1 MSRSDRKKGVRIAT
15 MTNRERI
22 LAVLRGEPVD
32 RAPIWLLFPWD
43 RTTYYTDVRKE
54 PSYAPVVEAMTQK
67 ASILNRRNFDIEVFA
82 LDFRAAFPEK
92 TFRSSLPRALSTQ
105 EVSTRAAEAANTT
118 NTGTHPAG
126 TSSGSTGVSPAG
138 ALSGPSASALA
149 ATSAAVLTAA
159 GRFLDSEEDLDVF
172 LSLPILDE
180 PAAIES
186 ALSAYLPGYLAEK
199 VAFPIDT
206 GAMMLDLGEPIGVL
220 YGAANLLEY
229 PIWSLTRREEIT
241 AFLGRLQKHFI
252 EKYRW
257 CLERDLADIYF
268 MVGSELAAPPMV
280 SRKTFREWILP
291 FQKEL
296 IDLVHSYGKLVITH
310 FHGQIRD
317 LLDDFLWLAP
327 DGLHT
332 IEEPPVGNCPL
343 SEALA
348 KVDDRIA
355 LIGTIQYDEFR
366 ALEPLA
372 MRAEVRRVLS
382 QAKGRRFI
390 LSPSAGP
397 FHPVLDDRMLDN
409 YLAFL
414 DEGDRFGGNH
424 A

>member
-1 MSRSDRKKGVRIAT
+1 MQT

-22 LAVLRGEPVD
+22 LGVLRGEAVD

-43 RTTYYTDVRKE
+43 RTTYYTDVRVE
-54 PSYAPVVEAMTQK
+54 PSYAPVVKAMTRT
-67 ASILNRRNFDIEVFA
+67 ASVLNRRNFDIDVFQG
-82 LDFRAAFPEK
+82 DFRGAFPGK
-92 TFRSSLPRALSTQ
+92 TFRDLGPRI
-105 EVSTRAAEAANTT
+105 
-118 NTGTHPAG
+118 PASDL
-126 TSSGSTGVSPAG
+126 TS
-138 ALSGPSASALA
+138 
-149 ATSAAVLTAA
+149 A
-159 GRFLDSEEDLDVF
+159 GRFLDSDEDLETF
-172 LSLPILDE
+172 LSLPVMDDPARIDE
-180 PAAIES
+180 
-186 ALSAYLPGYLAEK
+186 ALCAFLPGYLAEK
-199 VAFPIDT
+199 TAFPLDT
-206 GAMMLDLGEPIGVL
+206 GAMMLDLGEPIGIL
-220 YGAANLLEY
+220 YHAANLLEY
-229 PIWSLTRREEIT
+229 PVWSLTHRPLVT
-241 AFLGRLQKHFI
+241 AFLGRLQRHFV

-280 SRKTFREWILP
+280 SRDTFREWILP

-296 IDLVHSYGKLVITH
+296 IDLVHSYDRLVITH

-348 KVDDRIA
+348 RVDDRIA

-366 ALEPLA
+366 ALDPDS
-372 MRAEVRRVLS
+372 MRAEVRRVLGL
-382 QAKGRRFI
+382 AAGRRFV

-397 FHPVLDDRMLDN
+397 FHPRLDDRMRDN

-414 DEGDRFGGNH
+414 DEGDRYGRN
-424 A
+424 AARSASSI